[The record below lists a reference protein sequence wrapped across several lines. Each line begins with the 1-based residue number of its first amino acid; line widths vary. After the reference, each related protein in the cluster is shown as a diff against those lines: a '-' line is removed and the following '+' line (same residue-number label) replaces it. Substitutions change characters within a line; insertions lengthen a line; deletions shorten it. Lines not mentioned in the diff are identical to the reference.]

1 MKLRNRNE
9 GNRNP
14 YEPDILETVLMS
26 LKMKSKKKKK
36 SSKNSAEMLFKT
48 TSVISWDGN
57 AINIVMKFFVVV
69 FGHGLNKDMKR
80 TSGVTRLF
88 WYGILGLCLI
98 VSYWLNE
105 QLVKKCSSIF
115 IQFRNELLLFNRLD
129 HNDEIVSINY
139 NNQVRDKFGNIP
151 LEKVQLV
158 YNALKLFDDVVHS
171 EEMCI
176 SFKLKPG

>member
-1 MKLRNRNE
+1 M
-9 GNRNP
+9 
-14 YEPDILETVLMS
+14 
-26 LKMKSKKKKK
+26 
-36 SSKNSAEMLFKT
+36 
-48 TSVISWDGN
+48 
-57 AINIVMKFFVVV
+57 
-69 FGHGLNKDMKR
+69 
-80 TSGVTRLF
+80 
-88 WYGILGLCLI
+88 
-98 VSYWLNE
+98 
-105 QLVKKCSSIF
+105 KKCSSIF